1 MPTEAVFPTYP
12 SGNSDVVKAPVSAGA
27 EDAVAVGGYAN
38 ICAWV
43 KEQIEMYGV
52 DKAQARWRVIC
63 DLHETEDWW
72 PSVVRLVKPI
82 LVEAIKI
89 RNRQQAELASR
100 QQMPIAQ
107 FINNP
112 AATSSIGVGKAD
124 QVVASNLGNVYHSQY
139 Q

>member
-1 MPTEAVFPTYP
+1 
-12 SGNSDVVKAPVSAGA
+12 
-27 EDAVAVGGYAN
+27 
-38 ICAWV
+38 
-43 KEQIEMYGV
+43 MYGV
-52 DKAQARWRVIC
+52 DEAQARWRVIC
-63 DLHETEDWW
+63 DLYETEDWW